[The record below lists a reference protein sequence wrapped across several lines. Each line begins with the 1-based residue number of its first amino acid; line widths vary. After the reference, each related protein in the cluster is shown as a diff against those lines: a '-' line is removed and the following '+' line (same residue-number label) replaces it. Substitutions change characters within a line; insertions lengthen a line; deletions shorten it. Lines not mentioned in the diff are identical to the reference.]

1 MRKSFIG
8 CLFIGLI
15 VAVCLLLTYPGENSF
30 RGIWEKVCSLAAKIA
45 PENDTSKGWPT
56 ASISD
61 PNPSG
66 ADGQWYPSDVE
77 PAPPVPLEEALSFSM
92 SIPRILG
99 RWPHVSTGIVEEN
112 LFGYRVPLVTGTA
125 ENDITG
131 SLTYFFGSAGVLRRI
146 HFEGD
151 TGDARRLLTW
161 LANEFHLARDQ
172 SDEQGIFLYRTTS
185 KNSVVGELRI
195 YPRTMIQASLPHR
208 RFEVSLLLDRPTVSE
223 AAL

>member
-15 VAVCLLLTYPGENSF
+15 VAVCLLLTSRGENSF
-30 RGIWEKVCSLAAKIA
+30 LEIWEKVCSLAAKIA
-45 PENDTSKGWPT
+45 PQDDTSKGWPA
-56 ASISD
+56 ASISGST
-61 PNPSG
+61 PSG
-66 ADGQWYPSDVE
+66 GEEQWSAADVE

-99 RWPHVSTGIVEEN
+99 RWPHVSTGIVEEK

-131 SLTYFFGSAGVLRRI
+131 SLTYFFGSSGVLRRI
-146 HFEGD
+146 YFEGD

-161 LANEFHLARDQ
+161 LANEFHLVRDQ
-172 SDEQGIFLYRTTS
+172 SDEHGIFLYRTPR

-195 YPRTMIQASLPHR
+195 YPRTMIQASLPNR
-208 RFEVSLLLDRPTVSE
+208 RFEVSLLLDRPAVSE